1 MVKTGSATKLMVLSG
16 SHFNVLCNFRIMVW
30 RTRSYSFKT
39 FNEAQEYI
47 DEVQKEIDAGEYDEC
62 AWIDSEPTEY
72 EFGKVISC
80 SCG

>member
-1 MVKTGSATKLMVLSG
+1 MFYITFELWCGEPGIIL
-16 SHFNVLCNFRIMVW
+16 
-30 RTRSYSFKT
+30 FKT
-39 FNEAQEYI
+39 FDEAQAYI

-80 SCG
+80 SCD